1 MRAFRRFLRRL
12 LWSGLIT
19 LTLFAAALAWILQPP
34 PERAIEF
41 PDGKRFAFTIVD
53 DTDMATLERN
63 RPVYEVLHRHGL
75 RTTKTVWVLPA
86 TETDHPAN
94 AGDSL
99 NDPDYRA
106 FIQDLRSKGFEIALH
121 GVRGGSS
128 ERADIVAG
136 LEEFRR
142 LFGSYPRLHVNHS
155 MNRDNL
161 YWGRD
166 RWSFAPLRW
175 LYSLAKDGSFAGQ
188 EAESPYFWGDL
199 AHERVRYVNQ
209 FTFGDINLLKVTP
222 SFPYHLP
229 DKPLVNYW
237 FPTANGNNR
246 DQFSILLSRE
256 NLDRLEREGGVCL
269 VYAHLGAGSFNQGDG
284 VDPRFEERIRDLA
297 SRNGWFVPASELLD
311 YLAAQ
316 PGWTAE
322 PGWRERT
329 RLELLFLWEVLTD
342 RAG

>member
-1 MRAFRRFLRRL
+1 MKAFRLFLRRL

-19 LTLFAAALAWILQPP
+19 LVLFAAVIAWILQPP
-34 PERAIEF
+34 PERAIAF

-63 RPVYEVLHRHGL
+63 RPVYEVLHRYGL
-75 RTTKTVWVLPA
+75 RTTKTVWVLDG

-106 FIQDLRSKGFEIALH
+106 FIADLRSKGFEIALH

-128 ERADIVAG
+128 ERADVIAG

-155 MNRDNL
+155 RNRDNL
-161 YWGRD
+161 YWGSA
-166 RWSFAPLRW
+166 RWSIAPVRW
-175 LYSLAKDGSFAGQ
+175 MYALARGDGFSG
-188 EAESPYFWGDL
+188 EDPESPYFWGDL
-199 AHERVRYVNQ
+199 AQRNVKYVNQ
-209 FTFGDINLLKVTP
+209 FTFRDINLLNVTP

-229 DKPLVNYW
+229 DKPLVNFW
-237 FPTANGNNR
+237 FPTANGDNR
-246 DQFSILLSRE
+246 DQFAILLSPG

-269 VYAHLGAGSFNQGDG
+269 VYAHLGAGSFNAGDG
-284 VDPRFEERIRDLA
+284 VDPRFEDRIRDLA

-322 PGWRERT
+322 PDWRERI
-329 RLELLFLWEVLTD
+329 RLEILFLWEVLTG